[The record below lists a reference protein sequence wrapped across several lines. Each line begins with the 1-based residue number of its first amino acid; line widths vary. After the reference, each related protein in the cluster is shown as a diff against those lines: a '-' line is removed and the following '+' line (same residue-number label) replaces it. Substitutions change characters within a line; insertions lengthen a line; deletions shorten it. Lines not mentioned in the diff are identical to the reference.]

1 MHAIELAREAG
12 GDLAHEGADEVRPWR
27 RGSHGRREGRGGEG
41 KGRLATGWRMARDA
55 HATVSVTS
63 LIPFFFFLLL
73 EATERKWRVLIL
85 QGREDGEEHCS
96 LRLIIFQPKIE

>member
-63 LIPFFFFLLL
+63 LIPFFFASGSHGTEVEGINTARKRGWGGALLPPSHN
-73 EATERKWRVLIL
+73 IL
-85 QGREDGEEHCS
+85 T
-96 LRLIIFQPKIE
+96 